1 LADLLMLSEETCCST
16 QEKATGNYPN
26 DLQEKL
32 IKRMNRIEGQIKGI
46 KNMMIKQT
54 YCDDIL
60 HQITAAQAALDSV
73 SRVLLESHINTCVIT
88 RLKEED
94 PDIVKEFLTTISKIT
109 K

>member
-1 LADLLMLSEETCCST
+1 
-16 QEKATGNYPN
+16 
-26 DLQEKL
+26 
-32 IKRMNRIEGQIKGI
+32 
-46 KNMMIKQT
+46 MIKQT
-54 YCDDIL
+54 YCDNIL

-73 SRVLLESHINTCVIT
+73 SRVLLESHINTCV

>member
-1 LADLLMLSEETCCST
+1 
-16 QEKATGNYPN
+16 
-26 DLQEKL
+26 
-32 IKRMNRIEGQIKGI
+32 
-46 KNMMIKQT
+46 MMIKQT
-54 YCDDIL
+54 YCNDIL
-60 HQITAAQAALDSV
+60 HKITAAQAALNSV